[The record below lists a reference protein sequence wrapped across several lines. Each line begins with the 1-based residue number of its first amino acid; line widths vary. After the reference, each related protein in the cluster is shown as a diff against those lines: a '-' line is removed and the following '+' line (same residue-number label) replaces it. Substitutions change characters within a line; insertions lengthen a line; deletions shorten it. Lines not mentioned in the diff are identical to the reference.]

1 MRRRGFT
8 LTELLISIMIL
19 AVMSVVLVGVIPA
32 SVLGM
37 KAAGQRVFAAQWARQ
52 QVEQMRVDGLSLLS
66 NHDLAMQVHNGTE
79 FNGKVEV
86 DVAKDS
92 AGAAL
97 DPARAREVRVT
108 VWWKASGG
116 AGLRTYTCRTT
127 LVKQP

>member
-19 AVMSVVLVGVIPA
+19 AVLSVVLVGVIPA
-32 SVLGM
+32 SVLGL

-52 QVEQMRVDGLSLLS
+52 QVEQMRVDGLELLS
-66 NHDLAMQVHNGTE
+66 NHPLTPAFHNGTE
-79 FNGKVEV
+79 FQGKVEI
-86 DVAKDS
+86 DTAKDS
-92 AGAAL
+92 GGAQL

-116 AGLRTYTCRTT
+116 GGLRTYTCRTT